1 MSKLSSLSMR
11 RATAQVLLVFAL
23 ALPMLQSAHAQ
34 SRPWPIRKFQ
44 VVEMTQDEIAHD
56 TGGTFNDAIDAVVGA
71 FSDDVAGD
79 PARARQ
85 RAQVEH
91 YLGQVAHQLEAWGFP
106 PPALGRVVA
115 LENGELA
122 YRVYSVA
129 SVGASRYVPS
139 NGGDGANG
147 GHLRLNLRDPQLS
160 QALDFQ
166 NYATIAHEL
175 FHAVQYNTRFFS
187 VEPGMVGD
195 WITEGQAEAVGED
208 LALAYAPPDASRDT
222 MDWGR
227 RSYSRPLPIA
237 RRDPGGTGQA
247 YDTASFWRYLAERDH
262 LNLTAGPTVLPG
274 IANPAGAVRYGYL
287 ASLLSNPPQPR
298 DCHADDDR
306 CRLELQWLDAGLR
319 GYDNFQQPL
328 RKVFPEF
335 AVTMA
340 AYGDPGGRVSAD
352 NSSGLGADYW
362 RSGVLPDC
370 VKEIVDGPIQEYRK
384 TLRFHGVSVRCVII
398 PDLFNDHAEV
408 LVLARANSSELLD
421 QIVFGL
427 AGDPRHAKPMLTERM
442 RMDGAKSAAWPVRL
456 SPGRDNVLVFA
467 NVALDAPGTKD
478 LELEIIISLEYA
490 SMGRSQ
496 NNAADASPADLAG
509 LAAAIDAP
517 LEIELTKYRATLLRE
532 RYKRSGDTFVGLGNA
547 AGVVRPCL
555 LQLSGE
561 SDRRPGAHY
570 VDRLQLMMRT
580 SGPITAGKSYPIAS
594 SDKVRSLADLSTDVA
609 FAGAM
614 MREANGEQYPF
625 EIESGR
631 LKFDSVAG
639 NLLVGSFSGDGVY
652 KEYSRQ
658 TMRYE
663 VRKVQRV
670 VAKFAIRVKAAMGY
684 YKQEPYACLGSA
696 DAR

>member
-23 ALPMLQSAHAQ
+23 ALPVLQSAHAQ
-34 SRPWPIRKFQ
+34 SRPWPTRKFQ

-370 VKEIVDGPIQEYRK
+370 VKEIVDGPILEYSR
-384 TLRFHGVSVRCVII
+384 TLRLHGVSANCVYV
-398 PDLFNDHAEV
+398 PDFFNDATEVFVEAHA
-408 LVLARANSSELLD
+408 SGSELLD

-427 AGDPRHAKPMLTERM
+427 AGIPKSAKPMLTDIARAHGET
-442 RMDGAKSAAWPVRL
+442 SAAWPVRL
-456 SPGRDNVLVFA
+456 TPGRDNVLVFV
-467 NVALDAPGTKD
+467 NIALDAPETED
-478 LELEIIISLEYA
+478 QELEVVISREYA
-490 SMGRSQ
+490 SIGAPANDSGSI
-496 NNAADASPADLAG
+496 ADAIDTPLEMEFGEYRGYVHPGDFEKNADSFVGKQGGVSQGIVEPCIFRMKAWQPAGSDRSFVQDLHISLQTAGPITPGRYPIAPWVDPRTKSGSDWYTDMFPQSAVATVTLNDIRDYPADLAFESG
-509 LAAAIDAP
+509 TLTIDSINRSRVVGHIAGVAHLRSGSSDPMPQYTITESRTLAAKFSLRVRNGLGAKRYSDAP
-517 LEIELTKYRATLLRE
+517 YPCI
-532 RYKRSGDTFVGLGNA
+532 DPGN
-547 AGVVRPCL
+547 
-555 LQLSGE
+555 
-561 SDRRPGAHY
+561 
-570 VDRLQLMMRT
+570 
-580 SGPITAGKSYPIAS
+580 
-594 SDKVRSLADLSTDVA
+594 
-609 FAGAM
+609 
-614 MREANGEQYPF
+614 
-625 EIESGR
+625 
-631 LKFDSVAG
+631 
-639 NLLVGSFSGDGVY
+639 
-652 KEYSRQ
+652 
-658 TMRYE
+658 
-663 VRKVQRV
+663 
-670 VAKFAIRVKAAMGY
+670 
-684 YKQEPYACLGSA
+684 
-696 DAR
+696 